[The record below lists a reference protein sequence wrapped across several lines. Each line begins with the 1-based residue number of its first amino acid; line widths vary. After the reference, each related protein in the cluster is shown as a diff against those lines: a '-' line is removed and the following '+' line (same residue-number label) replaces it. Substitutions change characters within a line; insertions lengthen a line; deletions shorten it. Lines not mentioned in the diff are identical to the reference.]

1 MTTYITDERLKS
13 YLDTNQLQRERMCL
27 AILSIDRRFSNVRPR
42 HPRGGPDG
50 GRDIDAIFQGEQKA
64 FGAIGFVN
72 QATDAKEDKKKAT
85 TKFADDLESALAAEA
100 ELKAFVFFTNVNLTV
115 SEEEELVATAKSK
128 GIAHSEIMDRER
140 MRIVLDGPD
149 GLSIRFQ
156 YLNIPMSEAEQ
167 ATFFARWGDD
177 IQSVIAEGFGEI
189 KAALNRIQFLHEMRS
204 LLERLLIRLELDRE
218 YDGTE
223 IGHFRFFVVLTL
235 RQLPDGLFM
244 VTFGETDRAGRGE
257 AKSIEDVAAMP
268 AGIIHGVMGARWE
281 RRLPQQEAADS
292 FSAGAEQECIP
303 DNRMG
308 GHRGMGQKQVRFL
321 NAEYGYGDGMTPLL
335 GPYLSLSDL
344 DGCTFALFL
353 NRSLANKLKV
363 IHVYGNEYKL
373 GDYDRG
379 KFSVGGPITRPQF
392 PLLFTPEELSDEWV
406 RIMSVFGPFRIH
418 FSRTTPA
425 RLFEPRKLG

>member
-1 MTTYITDERLKS
+1 
-13 YLDTNQLQRERMCL
+13 
-27 AILSIDRRFSNVRPR
+27 
-42 HPRGGPDG
+42 
-50 GRDIDAIFQGEQKA
+50 
-64 FGAIGFVN
+64 VN

-85 TKFADDLESALAAEA
+85 NKFADDLESALAAEP

-115 SEEEELVATAKSK
+115 SEEEELIATAKSK
-128 GIAHSEIMDRER
+128 GIAHCEIMDRER

-167 ATFFARWGDD
+167 ATFFARWGDN
-177 IQSVIAEGFGEI
+177 IQSVIAEGVGEI

-204 LLERLLIRLELDRE
+204 PLERLLIRLELDRE

-223 IGHFRFFVVLTL
+223 IGHFRFFVGLTL
-235 RQLPDGLFM
+235 RQLPEGLFM

-268 AGIIHGVMGARWE
+268 PGIIHGVMGARWD
-281 RRLPQQEAADS
+281 RRLPQQGAADS
-292 FSAGAEQECIP
+292 SLAEAEQEGSQHIP
-303 DNRMG
+303 DNRIG
-308 GHRGMGQKQVRFL
+308 GHRGMGQKKVRFL
-321 NAEYGYGDGMTPLL
+321 NAEFGYGGGMFLL

-379 KFSVGGPITRPQF
+379 KFSVGAPITRPQF

-406 RIMSVFGPFRIH
+406 RIMSAFGPFRIH
-418 FSRTTPA
+418 FSSTTPA